1 MENDITLVGATVY
14 LRPRRLLGAGWTE
27 REAVLAVET
36 RYIFIVSMDVAPEKE
51 DLFNE
56 VYDEHVAHLLAVPGV
71 HAVTRMKGEAFG
83 LAIAGTV
90 RQMPAPSPVYTAL
103 YEVEGPAVLEGEA
116 WAEAVEK
123 GRWGAEVRPYTQN
136 RSHALYRKL

>member
-1 MENDITLVGATVY
+1 MAIETSY
-14 LRPRRLLGAGWTE
+14 L
-27 REAVLAVET
+27 
-36 RYIFIVSMDVAPEKE
+36 FIVSMDVEPEKE

-71 HAVTRMKGEAFG
+71 RAVTRLKGEAFG

-90 RQMPAPSPVYTAL
+90 QQMPAPSPVYTAL
-103 YEVEGPAVLEGEA
+103 YEIDGPAVLEGQA

-123 GRWGAEVRPYTQN
+123 GRWASEVRPYTHQ
-136 RSHALYRKL
+136 RSHALFRKL